1 MAEATG
7 AACPARPAG
16 AGADLV
22 RLDGA
27 GAEVQRLR
35 AAVLRIR
42 VAPGQRGFV
51 TEAVETLPRADADP
65 RRTPFAV
72 LVGGEPAGFG
82 IIDRGGALAEVSGVA
97 ADTARAVLLRAF
109 YLAPEWQGRGVG
121 RRACAGIDP
130 LVRDVHPGAA
140 EVFVFVDE
148 GNRAAE
154 RAYAAAG
161 FAPVATRPR
170 DPAGGVRTVMRKPV
184 A

>member
-1 MAEATG
+1 MAEATEDTG
-7 AACPARPAG
+7 AARTDAAV
-16 AGADLV
+16 DLV
-22 RLDGA
+22 RLDGS
-27 GAEVQRLR
+27 GPEVERLR

-42 VAPGQRGFV
+42 VAPGQRSLV

-65 RRTPFAV
+65 GRTPFAV

-82 IIDRGGALAEVSGVA
+82 IIDRGGALADLAGIA

-109 YLAPEWQGRGVG
+109 YLAPQWQGRGIG

-130 LVRDVHPGAA
+130 LVLDVHPGAA
-140 EVFVFVDE
+140 EVFVLVNE

-161 FAPVATRPR
+161 FAALGTRLADPVAGP
-170 DPAGGVRTVMRKPV
+170 RTVLRKPV